1 MKCIRVEEL
10 EDAYR
15 CYFLAEQEGEAIA
28 NEFSV
33 GSLAQAKECNIVEGT
48 TLNAPT
54 ATIGVRSWLW
64 GVTILTY
71 PRPSVMKVV
80 ISPKQVTIL

>member
-48 TLNAPT
+48 TLNASNRYYWREVM
-54 ATIGVRSWLW
+54 AVGRDFIDLSKAICDEGDY
-64 GVTILTY
+64 IF
-71 PRPSVMKVV
+71 PR
-80 ISPKQVTIL
+80 

>member
-10 EDAYR
+10 EDVYR
-15 CYFLAEQEGEAIA
+15 CSFLAEQDGEAIA

-48 TLNAPT
+48 TLNAPI
-54 ATIGVRSWLW
+54 ATIGVRLW
-64 GVTILTY
+64 PWDVTTSIC
-71 PRPSVMKVV
+71 PRH
-80 ISPKQVTIL
+80 LR